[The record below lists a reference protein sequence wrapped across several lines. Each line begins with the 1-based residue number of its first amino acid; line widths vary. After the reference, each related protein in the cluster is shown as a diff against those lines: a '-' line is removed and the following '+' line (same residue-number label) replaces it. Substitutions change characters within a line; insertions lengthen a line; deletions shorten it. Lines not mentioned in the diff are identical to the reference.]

1 MKKIGYFI
9 LGIFDLITLCNY
21 LVIQLIESRIPFYSD
36 FIQMNQLASRFGEG
50 IKESESYVY
59 VMATP
64 FLIVYLSLFLSIW
77 LYFKQS
83 YKVRWAVLFQTP
95 FRVISLI
102 TTIPF
107 LTNIFQWLF
116 LGKDNF
122 TVIAYIFYILVA
134 LIEIMKTIYI
144 FRICKN

>member
-1 MKKIGYFI
+1 MKKTSYLAF
-9 LGIFDLITLCNY
+9 GIFDLITLCYY
-21 LVIQLIESRIPFYSD
+21 LIIQLTESKIPFYSD
-36 FIQMNQLASRFGEG
+36 FIQLNQLTARFGEG
-50 IKESESYVY
+50 IKQSELYAY
-59 VMATP
+59 TMATP

-77 LYFKQS
+77 LYFKQN
-83 YKVRWAVLFQTP
+83 YNVKWVVLFQTP
-95 FRVISLI
+95 FRIISLV

-107 LTNIFQWLF
+107 LVSIFQWLF

-122 TVIAYIFYILVA
+122 AVITYVFYMFIA